1 MTTALDIIR
10 RGLNLSNAV
19 GVDQTLTA
27 LETSDCLAKFNGMV
41 DSWNADTLAVYNTN
55 YTTFNTTAGQSTYTI
70 GPTGTWVTSRPAS
83 LLSPAFCNFGG
94 VDFPMWSMTQE
105 QYNTISLKTQ
115 QQQIVER
122 FLYINELTN
131 GIVVLWPVPSAVIPV
146 SFNYQTLLVGP
157 ATAATNIA
165 FPPGY
170 EEAFEYGLAVRLA
183 PLFGKAA
190 SPDVQQMA
198 RETYAAVKK
207 SNRTSPTMFYD
218 SALVTRNAATWQRG
232 Y

>member
-1 MTTALDIIR
+1 
-10 RGLNLSNAV
+10 
-19 GVDQTLTA
+19 
-27 LETSDCLAKFNGMV
+27 
-41 DSWNADTLAVYNTN
+41 
-55 YTTFNTTAGQSTYTI
+55 
-70 GPTGTWVTSRPAS
+70 
-83 LLSPAFCNFGG
+83 
-94 VDFPMWSMTQE
+94 MWSMTQE
-105 QYNTISLKTQ
+105 QYNTISLKSQ

-131 GIVVLWPVPSAVIPV
+131 GIVVLWPVPALAIPV
-146 SFNYQTLLVGP
+146 SFNFQTLLVGP
-157 ATAATNIA
+157 ATAATTIA

-183 PLFGKAA
+183 PLFGKSAP
-190 SPDVQQMA
+190 PDVQQMA
-198 RETYAAVKK
+198 RESYALVKK

>member
-10 RGLNLSNAV
+10 RSLNITNAV

-27 LETSDCLAKFNGMV
+27 LEESDALAKFNGMV
-41 DSWNADTLAVYNTN
+41 DSWNADSLAVYNTN
-55 YTTFNTTAGQSTYTI
+55 YQTFNTVAGQSTYTI
-70 GPTGTWVTSRPAS
+70 GPTGTWVTTRPS
-83 LLSPAFCNFGG
+83 SIMSPAFCTYQGL
-94 VDFPMWSMTQE
+94 DFPMWSMTQE
-105 QYNTISLKTQ
+105 MYNTISLKTQ

-122 FLYINELTN
+122 FLYINDLTD

-146 SFNYQTLLVGP
+146 SFNFQTLLVGP
-157 ATAATNIA
+157 ATSATNIA

-170 EEAFEYGLAVRLA
+170 EEAFEYNLAVRLA
-183 PLFGKAA
+183 PLFGKTA
-190 SPDVQQMA
+190 SAEVQRMA
-198 RETYAAVKK
+198 KEMFALVKK